1 MIRAGGLLA
10 DIPSPPGAEIKL
22 GSLPLRGYA
31 LMIILGVIAAVII
44 TDRRLVARG
53 HAKGL
58 AADIATWAVPFGIVG
73 ARIYHVI
80 TDPELY
86 FTHGKHPIE
95 ALEIWN
101 GGLGIWGGVV
111 GGALGAY
118 IAARRR
124 GISYAEL
131 ADAVAPGLVVAQAIG
146 RWGNWFNQELYGR
159 ETGLPWALHIT
170 KTPQT
175 PGVFHYQPTFL
186 YESLWCLGVA
196 LLCIWA
202 QRRYGLAHG
211 RVFALYV
218 AAYCAGRFWIE
229 SLRVDTAHRFF
240 GLRLNDYVSIG
251 VFLLAV
257 AYLVWRRAGKPGGPA
272 QPPSPPH
279 DPALAGVA
287 ATEQSAQSAQPN
299 QSAQSAQS
307 APSARSVPG
316 TDPP

>member
-1 MIRAGGLLA
+1 MISAMLA
-10 DIPSPPGAEIKL
+10 DIPSPPGQEIQL

-53 HAKGL
+53 YARGL
-58 AADIATWAVPFGIVG
+58 AADVATWAVPFGIIG

-86 FTHGKHPIE
+86 FTAGKRPIE
-95 ALEIWN
+95 ALYIWN

-118 IAARRR
+118 IAARRH
-124 GISYAEL
+124 GIPFAEL
-131 ADAVAPGLVVAQAIG
+131 ADAVAPGLVVAQAVG

-159 ETGLPWALHIT
+159 ETGLPWALHVT
-170 KTPQT
+170 KDPQT

-186 YESLWCLGVA
+186 YESIWCIGVA

-202 QRRYGLAHG
+202 QRRYGLAQG

-229 SLRVDTAHRFF
+229 SLRVDTAHRFL

-251 VFLLAV
+251 VFLIAV
-257 AYLVWRRAGKPGGPA
+257 AYLIWRRPRHNANSADVTPTQA
-272 QPPSPPH
+272 
-279 DPALAGVA
+279 DPALAGAVT
-287 ATEQSAQSAQPN
+287 TEQASQSSPREEG
-299 QSAQSAQS
+299 S
-307 APSARSVPG
+307 
-316 TDPP
+316 

>member
-1 MIRAGGLLA
+1 MIAAGLLA
-10 DIPSPPGAEIKL
+10 DIPSPPGSQIKI
-22 GSLPLRGYA
+22 GPLPRRGYA
-31 LMIILGVIAAVII
+31 LMIILGVVAAVII

-53 HAKGL
+53 YAKGL
-58 AADIATWAVPFGIVG
+58 AADVATWAVPFGIIG
-73 ARIYHVI
+73 ARIYHLI

-86 FTHGKHPIE
+86 FTKGKHPIQ
-95 ALEIWN
+95 ALYIWN
-101 GGLGIWGGVV
+101 GGLGIWGGVL
-111 GGALGAY
+111 GGAVGAY
-118 IAARRR
+118 LAARRH
-124 GISYAEL
+124 GISFAEL

-159 ETGLPWALHIT
+159 KTGLPWALHINND
-170 KTPQT
+170 PQI

-186 YESLWCLGVA
+186 YESIWCLGVA

-251 VFLLAV
+251 VFLVAV
-257 AYLVWRRAGKPGGPA
+257 AFLVWRRPGKQDDTEPPA
-272 QPPSPPH
+272 STED
-279 DPALAGVA
+279 DPALAGAVA
-287 ATEQSAQSAQPN
+287 
-299 QSAQSAQS
+299 
-307 APSARSVPG
+307 
-316 TDPP
+316 TDQAAGKEST